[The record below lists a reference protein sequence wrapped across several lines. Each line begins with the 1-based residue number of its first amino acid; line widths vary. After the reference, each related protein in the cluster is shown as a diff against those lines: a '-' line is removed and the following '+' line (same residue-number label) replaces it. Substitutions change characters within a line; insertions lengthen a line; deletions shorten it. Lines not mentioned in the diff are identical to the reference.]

1 MENSYRVQIIDELFL
16 QALPQLIIQASNN
29 SQAKGGWNAIAAIS
43 FVVSI
48 LVAIKDIS
56 QLVVF
61 VVKRYGLKQDVQL
74 RPQSY
79 ITQHHLD
86 EVSVQSM
93 QKYLSDSEGVQLGQ
107 NGNTE
112 LHSLAK

>member
-61 VVKRYGLKQDVQL
+61 VVDIDVL
-74 RPQSY
+74 AVVLII
-79 ITQHHLD
+79 ITLIHNLF
-86 EVSVQSM
+86 
-93 QKYLSDSEGVQLGQ
+93 GFG
-107 NGNTE
+107 
-112 LHSLAK
+112 